1 MDPITH
7 GITGSLIG
15 KGYFSEREGE
25 VAIFAAT
32 LGAVFPDCDIAA
44 EIVSRDPLAIIK
56 YHRGITHSFVGMPFF
71 AVALALLTRWAFPHL
86 QKRFAILRD
95 LRVPSFGMLTL
106 IYAIGIA
113 SHIVLDG
120 MTSFGTR
127 MWTPIS
133 NTRVSW
139 DWLFIID
146 FAFTTLVLVPQIV
159 AWIHARRERH
169 TYRAAAMWILFTFGA
184 FGAWRLADLAGF
196 PFHEWIVVLAS
207 AIFAGLFFLPGWKGR
222 GFRVPRAAWSRA
234 GVWLS
239 VAYVLTCGYA
249 HHQALGRVRNFA
261 AENHIAIER
270 IGALPLPPSLLDW
283 GGVIRSDDGVYQSR
297 FDLRQ
302 HAAPSF
308 LFRADSPPD
317 AYTTRALDL
326 PDVKLYWNFARF
338 PVVRTSTE
346 NGDHIV
352 DFLENRF
359 ITRRTSGPPPFSY
372 RVVFDSSGNL
382 VEEGWQQDPSF
393 LRRMKRF
400 SPPRSSAS
408 PPSAPGGK

>member
-32 LGAVFPDCDIAA
+32 LGAVFPDCDIFA
-44 EIVSRDPLAIIK
+44 EMVSRDPLAIVK

-71 AVALALLTRWAFPHL
+71 ALGLAWLTRLVFPRL
-86 QKRFAILRD
+86 QSRFPGLRT
-95 LRVPSFGMLTL
+95 LRAPSFGMLTL
-106 IYAIGIA
+106 IYMVGIA

-133 NTRVSW
+133 NVRVSW

-146 FAFTTLVLVPQIV
+146 FAFTSLVLAPQIA
-159 AWIHARRERH
+159 AWIHSRRERQLL
-169 TYRAAAMWILFTFGA
+169 RASLMWIFFTLGA
-184 FGAWRLADLAGF
+184 VGAWKVADLAGF
-196 PFHEWIVVLAS
+196 PFHKWIIALAS
-207 AIFAGLFFLPGWKGR
+207 AIFAVLFFLPAWGGI
-222 GFRVPRAAWSRA
+222 GFRIPRA
-234 GVWLS
+234 VWCRIGFGAAA
-239 VAYVLTCGYA
+239 VYVLACGFA
-249 HHQALGRVRNFA
+249 HHRAFAQVRNFA
-261 AENHIAIER
+261 AENHIAVER

-302 HAAPSF
+302 PASPSF
-308 LFRADSPPD
+308 TFRADSPPD
-317 AYTTRALDL
+317 SYTARAMQLH
-326 PDVKLYWNFARF
+326 DVKVYWNFARF
-338 PVVRTSTE
+338 PLVRTSTA
-346 NGDHIV
+346 GGLHIV

-372 RVVFDSSGNL
+372 RVVFDDSGNL

-393 LRRMKRF
+393 LRRMRKF
-400 SPPRSSAS
+400 SRPKAPASSGAH
-408 PPSAPGGK
+408 GGS